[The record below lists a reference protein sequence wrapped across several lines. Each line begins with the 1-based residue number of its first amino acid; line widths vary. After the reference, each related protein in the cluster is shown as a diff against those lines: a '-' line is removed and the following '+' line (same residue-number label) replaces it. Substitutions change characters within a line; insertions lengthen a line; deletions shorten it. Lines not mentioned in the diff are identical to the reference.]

1 MGFLEK
7 WVLGPVHINRP
18 SHSAPGSQTWQDWR
32 KLWFTFSSTLLSPA
46 PGARPR
52 SAASPCTPV
61 SLSPG
66 ASHLPSLGLPFV
78 SSFEETRKWRK
89 WRDQWPALSHAGSP
103 LSSQSLTLPETP
115 RPQLWKCSDSKW
127 QNSSMKGL
135 CMAVVMIL
143 KMSVWKLAVSVMPHS
158 SIWYDSHPRKLQTPF
173 PNFFWEFIRPP

>member
-1 MGFLEK
+1 ML
-7 WVLGPVHINRP
+7 LY
-18 SHSAPGSQTWQDWR
+18 WR
-32 KLWFTFSSTLLSPA
+32 ILKDAQMPNKFTCPHKSPKLRTYYLI
-46 PGARPR
+46 
-52 SAASPCTPV
+52 
-61 SLSPG
+61 
-66 ASHLPSLGLPFV
+66 HLPSLGLPFV

-127 QNSSMKGL
+127 QNPSMKGL